1 MAFEKSPSLTDY
13 KDGLPEK
20 TPTPPARPKNTRLT
34 LLAVLA
40 LVLVL
45 TVANFVKSE
54 TGSFLLRKGS
64 VRGMAVDQNGAPFIG
79 DVFIV
84 GVDFIARTASDGY
97 FFLDGIPAGGQ
108 SLVVADETSG
118 QVYTITVVP
127 GQTVDIGQVKFLVTA
142 TPGQ

>member
-20 TPTPPARPKNTRLT
+20 APTPPDRRKSTRLT
-34 LLAVLA
+34 LLVVLV

-45 TVANFVKSE
+45 TVANFAKSE
-54 TGSFLLRKGS
+54 TGNFLLSKGS

-79 DVFIV
+79 DIFIV
-84 GVDFIARTASDGY
+84 GVDFIVRTAADGY
-97 FFLDGIPAGGQ
+97 FFLDGIPAGAQ
-108 SLVVADETSG
+108 SLVVADEDSG
-118 QVYTITVVP
+118 QVYTITVVA
-127 GQTVDIGQVKFLVTA
+127 GETTDVGQVKFFVTA